1 MMALRNPRTV
11 ERREME
17 RVMDQAQNFR
27 RSQLDGI
34 VSKGKHSI
42 KHQSVKFVLARIEY
56 ESVKSSRVLN
66 ITRNARFSS
75 RTDFAISVW
84 RKDRSLRIAL
94 RRTSNV
100 LKLDVGEQHHTLMH
114 RPSPSKK
121 RDSSNLDQREQH
133 DQDRKPSNR
142 ETGTG
147 DTQDSNKQLA
157 NHVASVAGTGT
168 GESRIC
174 LGVVPVRL
182 QGTGGTREV
191 QT

>member
-1 MMALRNPRTV
+1 MNNEFGKDMNDGPSKSKNGR
-11 ERREME
+11 RREME

-100 LKLDVGEQHHTLMH
+100 LKLDVVSNITL
-114 RPSPSKK
+114 
-121 RDSSNLDQREQH
+121 
-133 DQDRKPSNR
+133 
-142 ETGTG
+142 
-147 DTQDSNKQLA
+147 
-157 NHVASVAGTGT
+157 
-168 GESRIC
+168 
-174 LGVVPVRL
+174 
-182 QGTGGTREV
+182 
-191 QT
+191 